1 MRMYGVYLAEENGV
15 GFRLPINPEHINI
28 EQDAD
33 HQTETVIKVGEVV
46 LPRLPKL
53 RRIKFGSF
61 WPRVWYPFSTS
72 AQFFEPKWYIEKIQ
86 AWRQDKKILQFIIDG
101 PTQENISVIIERFA
115 VSENVG
121 YEGEPKYEIAL
132 IEYRY
137 IAPKKVQIKTQTTK
151 SASQPPPK
159 RPTTQK
165 PKTYTLKPG
174 DSLWAVA
181 QKIYGDGRK
190 YTDIQKANNIK
201 DADLRRLPVGKVLV
215 IP

>member
-1 MRMYGVYLAEENGV
+1 MPVYAVYLAEENGV
-15 GFRLPINPEHINI
+15 GFRLPVNPETI
-28 EQDAD
+28 EIQQDSD

-53 RRIKFGSF
+53 KRIKFSSF
-61 WPRVWYPFSTS
+61 WPRTWYPFLSS
-72 AQFFEPKWYIEKIQ
+72 PDFFPPEWYIEKIQ
-86 AWRQDKKILQFIIDG
+86 AWRDDKKVLQFIIDG
-101 PTQENISVIIERFA
+101 PMRQNISVLIERFTVTEDA
-115 VSENVG
+115 G
-121 YEGEPKYEIAL
+121 YEGEPKYELSL
-132 IEYRY
+132 IEYRH

-151 SASQPPPK
+151 TASQSPAK
-159 RPTTQK
+159 RPAPPK

-174 DSLWAVA
+174 DSLWTVA

-190 YTDIQKANNIK
+190 YTMIQKANSIK